1 MSRLRP
7 LSIGVATAALLAT
20 FVAPASAGS
29 ATTHWVDDDGRAGP
43 SGCGQSTATFGAIQD
58 AIDAADPGDTVLVCP
73 GRYEEQL
80 TIGAG
85 KNGLTVRATRPWVAT
100 VLPPDSMDEF
110 DDLVTIEDNRRVT
123 VQWLRLVLPTGPGCT
138 DVTDMVQVTDARA
151 FQVRGL
157 RILATGPDT
166 YDGDCAYAKGVDVDG
181 RFGLIAGNLIKDF
194 NADGIEIGRGRATIR
209 SNSIRYFHEGASDT
223 GAGGDGID
231 IDDRAGPVVI
241 VDNVIKS
248 LPSARVST
256 RSLADGIRI
265 YDAVPGSVVRNN
277 RITYVDN
284 GIIADGSGLKVVGNT
299 LRGTNDED
307 AGIDFF
313 DVSDSLIRGNRIF
326 GFQEGIDLSWD
337 SDSNEVRRNDA
348 RGNVLDCLDS
358 GTANTWVN
366 NLGDTSDP
374 TGLCES
380 P

>member
-7 LSIGVATAALLAT
+7 LSIGVATAALLVT

-43 SGCGQSTATFGAIQD
+43 SGCGQSSATFSAIQD

-85 KNGLTVRATRPWVAT
+85 KDGLTVRATRPWVAT

-151 FQVRGL
+151 FQVRGM
-157 RILATGPDT
+157 RILATGPAT
-166 YDGDCAYAKGVDVDG
+166 IDGDCQYGRGVDVDG
-181 RFGLIAGNLIKDF
+181 RFGLIAGNLIQDF
-194 NADGIEIGRGRATIR
+194 TSDGIEIGRGRATIR
-209 SNSIRYFHEGASDT
+209 SNSIRFFHANSSSTDS
-223 GAGGDGID
+223 ADDGID
-231 IDDRAGPVVI
+231 VGENGGRVTI
-241 VDNVIKS
+241 VNNVIRS
-248 LPSARVST
+248 LPSAGITT
-256 RSLADGIRI
+256 RALADGIRL
-265 YDAVPGSVVRNN
+265 YHAAPGSVVRNN

-299 LRGTNDED
+299 LRGTNDDD

-313 DVSDSLIRGNRIF
+313 YASDSLIRGNRIRD
-326 GFQEGIDLSWD
+326 FQEGIHLSPD
-337 SDSNEVRRNDA
+337 SGSNEVRGNDA
-348 RGNVLDCLDS
+348 RGNVLDCLDE

-374 TGLCES
+374 TGICES